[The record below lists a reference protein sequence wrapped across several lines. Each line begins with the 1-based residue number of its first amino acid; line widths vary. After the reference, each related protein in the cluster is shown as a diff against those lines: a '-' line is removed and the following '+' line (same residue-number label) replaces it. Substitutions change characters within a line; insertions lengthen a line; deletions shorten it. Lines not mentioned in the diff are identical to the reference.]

1 MSHTKEPWKI
11 DPVEAAHIVT
21 HDLKSIAD
29 MCGSYPV
36 TNENAR
42 RIVACVNACA
52 GVPTEVVE
60 KYTHETALR
69 VALVTQRDEIRQLE
83 QRNAELV
90 EALTQIS
97 NYEGKDFVE
106 FVCNIVEIKLAAHKE
121 AK

>member
-1 MSHTKEPWKI
+1 MNEAKHTVEPWTADEFGNLGAGEPEYI
-11 DPVEAAHIVT
+11 LGMMAWEPEA
-21 HDLKSIAD
+21 
-29 MCGSYPV
+29 
-36 TNENAR
+36 NAR